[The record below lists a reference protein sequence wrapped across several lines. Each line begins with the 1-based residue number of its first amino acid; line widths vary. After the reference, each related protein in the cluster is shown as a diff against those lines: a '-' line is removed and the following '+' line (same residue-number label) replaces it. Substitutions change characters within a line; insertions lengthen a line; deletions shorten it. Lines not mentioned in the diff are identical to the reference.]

1 LDLQQS
7 WEGEAA
13 AWIAHARDPARD
25 APFWTHNLPAF
36 LGLLPPPG
44 RRTLDVGCGEGRI
57 ARRLAAL
64 GHRVVG
70 IDGSP
75 AMATAAATHPERAP
89 VAVADA
95 AHLPFADRSF
105 DLVVAFMVLHDVDAM
120 EGAVAEA
127 ARVTSEGGRICIA
140 ITHPIQGIGDFAG
153 PDRRGRYVIER
164 PYFEP
169 RRLTYSVGEGPS
181 RVALHFRY
189 RPLSAYTGALERA
202 GLLIE
207 SLREPPPPEDA
218 GLPDF
223 EQRRLVPSFL
233 HIRSVRP

>member
-1 LDLQQS
+1 VPRPDPRC
-7 WEGEAA
+7 AA
-13 AWIAHARDPARD
+13 APAEVFDVLALPILRP
-25 APFWTHNLPAF
+25 AWTSSSRGKAK
-36 LGLLPPPG
+36 PPPG
-44 RRTLDVGCGEGRI
+44 SPTRATRPATRRSGPTTYPRSSASCPRP
-57 ARRLAAL
+57 
-64 GHRVVG
+64 
-70 IDGSP
+70 DG
-75 AMATAAATHPERAP
+75 ATAAATHPERAP

-120 EGAVAEA
+120 EEAVAEA